1 MQRLMK
7 MTEKRFE
14 NKSCGTCKYFQL
26 DGMFGMWCDL
36 GKDWINVEYCSD
48 WER

>member
-1 MQRLMK
+1 

>member
-1 MQRLMK
+1 
-7 MTEKRFE
+7 MTEKR
-14 NKSCGTCKYFQL
+14 NCGSCIHFQI

-36 GKDWINVEYCSD
+36 DKDWENVEYCSD